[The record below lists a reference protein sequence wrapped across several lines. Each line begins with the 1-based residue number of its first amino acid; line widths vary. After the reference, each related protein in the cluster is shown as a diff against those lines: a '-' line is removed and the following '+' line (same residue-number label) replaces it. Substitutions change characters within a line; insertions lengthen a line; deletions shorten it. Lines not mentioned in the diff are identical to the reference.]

1 MWKSRDL
8 RALPANPCFSNL
20 SSYLGEGLKGLVL
33 LGISVMIGQM
43 ILAGTIALVSSI
55 SIKKLILHEDAE
67 ILIVNKPAGMPVLPD
82 GWEKDAPYLVKLLEE
97 EFGRL
102 WIVHRLDK
110 ITSGVMVFAR
120 TAEAHR
126 ALNMQ
131 FEQHEVQKVYHAI
144 VVGEPAWEQ
153 HTARHPLR
161 VDVGHSHRTV
171 VDHSKGK
178 SSETAFRVLERHSGF
193 SLLEAVPGTGRT
205 HQIRVHAYALG
216 FPLLGDTLYSAPETD
231 LIARPALHAQSLT
244 FTHRT
249 TGERVTFTAP
259 YPEDFQKALEKIR
272 AGH

>member
-1 MWKSRDL
+1 
-8 RALPANPCFSNL
+8 
-20 SSYLGEGLKGLVL
+20 LGSTSVSIVASLFISFGKINKQGS
-33 LGISVMIGQM
+33 LGIAVMLEQM
-43 ILAGTIALVSSI
+43 ILAGTIARVIST

-67 ILIVNKPAGMPVLPD
+67 LLVVNKPAGMPVLPD

-110 ITSGVMVFAR
+110 ITSGAMAFAR
-120 TAEAHR
+120 NAEAHR

-131 FEQHEVQKVYHAI
+131 FEQHETQKVYHAI
-144 VVGEPAWEQ
+144 VVGVPEWDQ

-178 SSETAFRVLERHSGF
+178 SSETAFRVLERYKGF
-193 SLLEAVPGTGRT
+193 SLLEAVPATGRT
-205 HQIRVHAYALG
+205 HQVRVHTYALG
-216 FPLLGDTLYSAPETD
+216 FPLLGDTLYSAPETE

-244 FTHRT
+244 FTHPAS
-249 TGERVTFTAP
+249 GEWVSFTAL
-259 YPEDFQKALEKIR
+259 YPDDFQTALEKLR